1 MTIKQ
6 LFPVL
11 FLLFSF
17 ASVQAQKVGH
27 LNSQTLLAEMPEVK
41 QAESNLKAF
50 QTQLEKKGQQMV
62 ETLQKAYQEVSR
74 KEQQGEIS
82 PKQLEE
88 EGKKLKA
95 EEEKIQA
102 YEADMQAQMVT
113 KREEL
118 LQPIL
123 DRVNTAI
130 ADICSVK
137 GYQYIIDLSS
147 GVLLFA
153 SEEHDITA
161 EVKTK
166 LGL

>member
-6 LFPVL
+6 LLPVL
-11 FLLFSF
+11 CFVLSL
-17 ASVQAQKVGH
+17 ASIQAQKVGH

-41 QAESNLKAF
+41 EAESNLKAF

-62 ETLQKAYQEVSR
+62 EVLQKAYQDVSR

-123 DRVNTAI
+123 DRVNSAI

-153 SEEHDITA
+153 ADEHDITA
-161 EVKTK
+161 EVKKK